1 MRKNLGKWLAQLE
14 IEEGGVANRPM
25 EEDPGGYTKFGITGA
40 TLSAELGRK
49 VTLAD
54 FNALTLE
61 GAQQIASRWYWTP
74 VQADQ
79 LPGGLD
85 VAVADF
91 CFHSGEA
98 RASKAL
104 QTVLGV
110 KVDGDIGPATL
121 EAARKCNLPSAINT
135 LMDNRWLWL
144 TGRSNYE
151 TNKNGWKNRITHIRK
166 LALELAEPIPP
177 IPGTKPMAQS
187 RIAWGSAVSAATAAA
202 GAAAVMADQSKSIE
216 EPVGKVLA
224 AVGIDPALAGVVAF
238 VIIAAASGFAWL
250 ARRDDHKAA
259 KAIEAAS

>member
-1 MRKNLGKWLAQLE
+1 
-14 IEEGGVANRPM
+14 M

-91 CFHSGEA
+91 CFHSA
-98 RASKAL
+98 RRAHPKRCR
-104 QTVLGV
+104 QCLGV

-151 TNKNGWKNRITHIRK
+151 TNKNGWKNRITYIRK
-166 LALELAEPIPP
+166 LALSWP
-177 IPGTKPMAQS
+177 S
-187 RIAWGSAVSAATAAA
+187 RSRPSQAPSPWRR
-202 GAAAVMADQSKSIE
+202 
-216 EPVGKVLA
+216 
-224 AVGIDPALAGVVAF
+224 
-238 VIIAAASGFAWL
+238 AASLGAL
-250 ARRDDHKAA
+250 P
-259 KAIEAAS
+259 